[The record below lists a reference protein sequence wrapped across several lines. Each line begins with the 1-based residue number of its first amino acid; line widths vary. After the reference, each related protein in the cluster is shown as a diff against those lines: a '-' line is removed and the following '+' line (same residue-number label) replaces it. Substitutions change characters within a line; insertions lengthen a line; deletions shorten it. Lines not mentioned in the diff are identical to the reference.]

1 MSLNRKQKIE
11 ELLESLRPI
20 RRHMALSSV
29 GRNAARVTP
38 SQWGVLMLVGE
49 RGECTV
55 KHVAN
60 GLHVSSSAATQLVTP
75 LVKSGHLVRRELAS
89 DRRAVAL
96 SLSKRTKAKMNQMR
110 NAALQKAL
118 SLFESLSDGE
128 LEQYIALNRKIAQ
141 AFAREQE
148 M

>member
-1 MSLNRKQKIE
+1 MSLNRKEKIE
-11 ELLESLRPI
+11 ELLEILRPI
-20 RRHMALSSV
+20 RRHMGSSSV
-29 GRNAARVTP
+29 GRNASRITP

-49 RGECTV
+49 SGECTI
-55 KHVAN
+55 KDVAN
-60 GLHVSSSAATQLVTP
+60 ALHVSSSAATQLVNP

-96 SLSKRTKAKMNQMR
+96 SLSKQTKAKMNQMR
-110 NAALQKAL
+110 DAALQKAL
-118 SLFESLSDGE
+118 SLFESLSDRE